1 MSLRALRRD
10 RRRCSN
16 KIRAFIED
24 FSQLHRAKVRAGGTI
39 VASRP
44 WEACEI
50 IMRSIIVY
58 VMAQMRRMQSDRRGV
73 VAVVIALVA
82 IPVLAGFATLAVD
95 TSTWSSSQNSAQG
108 AADNAA
114 LSAVVAKGAGSSS
127 TQITNE
133 VLANAALNGFTNGQ
147 NGVTV
152 TVNNP
157 PKTGP
162 NTSNSNAYEVIV
174 TKPQNAFFS
183 GLLGTAPTV
192 IGRSV
197 AIVQSGS
204 PACVL
209 ALDSSASGAITMSGG
224 ASVGAPKC
232 AVAANSSSATAGNFS
247 GGATLTAA
255 NFNVVGNYSVSGGA
269 TVSATI
275 MTGAPKTTDPYASL
289 AVPSYTV
296 CNNTAYSLSGGTAT
310 LASSVDCG
318 AISVSGGGHLT
329 MNPGAYSSITVSGG
343 STLTMNPGIYVI
355 YGSGGF
361 NLSGGTTTNASG
373 GVSIVLTSNTGSS
386 YGSITISGGATLTLT
401 APSSGSMQGV
411 AFYVDRNAPKSGS
424 DSFSGGSSMAIT
436 GSIYT
441 PSQQATYS
449 GGSSTA
455 SVCLQLIADTVNFSG
470 GSSFG
475 VSCGSLTVPGLQ
487 PTGGTK
493 GVPAE

>member
-1 MSLRALRRD
+1 MMHFLSLSIFLVTATLRR
-10 RRRCSN
+10 
-16 KIRAFIED
+16 
-24 FSQLHRAKVRAGGTI
+24 L
-39 VASRP
+39 
-44 WEACEI
+44 
-50 IMRSIIVY
+50 
-58 VMAQMRRMQSDRRGV
+58 MADRRGI

-82 IPVLAGFATLAVD
+82 IPVLAGFAALAID
-95 TSTWSSSQNSAQG
+95 TSTWSSAQNSAQG

-114 LSAVVAKGAGSSS
+114 LSALVAAGAGASS

-133 VLANAALNGFTNGQ
+133 ALANAALNGFTNGQ

-157 PKTGP
+157 PKSGP
-162 NTSNSNAYEVIV
+162 NTSNSKAYEVIV
-174 TKPQNAFFS
+174 KQPQNAFFS
-183 GLLGTAPTV
+183 KLLGTAPTV

-197 AIVQSGS
+197 AVQSGP

-224 ASVGAPKC
+224 ASVGAPNC
-232 AVAANSSSATAGNFS
+232 TVAANSSSATAGNFS
-247 GGATLTAA
+247 GGATLTTK

-269 TVSATI
+269 TVSATTI
-275 MTGAPKTTDPYASL
+275 KTGAPATADPYASL

-296 CNNTAYSLSGGTAT
+296 CNSTPFSLSGGTGTAPT
-310 LASSVDCG
+310 TDCG

-329 MNPGAYSSITVSGG
+329 MNPGTYSSITVSGG
-343 STLTMNPGIYVI
+343 STLTMNSGIYVI

-361 NLSGGTTTNASG
+361 NLSGGTTTNAS

-441 PSQQATYS
+441 PSQQANYS

-455 SVCLQLIADTVNFSG
+455 SACLQLIADTVNFSG

-487 PTGGTK
+487 PTGGPK